1 LLREVLEKENEI
13 MATVQE
19 AIDNAVREAGETRTQ
34 YEAIVAMLVAFR
46 ARVEELLANAATP
59 EQAAAI
65 QSVADELDA
74 AQASAQGELDKPV
87 P

>member
-1 LLREVLEKENEI
+1 